1 MPRNAAPLASLALA
15 ALLLL
20 PAQAPASGAA
30 PVEAPKPQAAAP
42 APANDHKLLA
52 STDSTPLHMDLE
64 LAKEH
69 ELFSNFARQQ
79 VERMNANIIG
89 GRHQMRVAKGFDGQF
104 HASYKAI
111 DMNDVVC
118 QVRRAEHDPRY
129 YVGVIIFKELQ
140 LESHGQSA
148 EACKNGS
155 FEPVGQTA
163 HRLIYS
169 SKRGGGWN

>member
-1 MPRNAAPLASLALA
+1 MSRNASKLLVAA
-15 ALLLL
+15 ALTLFL
-20 PAQAPASGAA
+20 PAYAPASGQTPA
-30 PVEAPKPQAAAP
+30 EAPRAQAAAP
-42 APANDHKLLA
+42 APEQKLLA
-52 STDSTPLHMDLE
+52 SADSTPMHMDLE
-64 LAKEH
+64 LAREH
-69 ELFSNFARQQ
+69 ELFTSFARQQ

-89 GRHQMRVAKGFDGQF
+89 GRHQMRVAKGHDGQF

-111 DMNDVVC
+111 DMADVVC

-129 YVGVIIFKELQ
+129 YVGVIIYKELT
-140 LESHGQSA
+140 LESRGQTA
-148 EACKNGS
+148 ETCKNGR